1 MWIGPRA
8 ATRSWGG
15 EHLLPAPAVT
25 QDLPQPCGLSN
36 DVAIDHG
43 PFEVNAYAGTMPEAE
58 IADFA
63 AEVAKYG

>member
-1 MWIGPRA
+1 MWIPPRGRDTQLGRGA
-8 ATRSWGG
+8 VAPRPSCHSGLT
-15 EHLLPAPAVT
+15 PALRA
-25 QDLPQPCGLSN
+25 SN